1 MPRILL
7 LFIVATFLSACQT
20 TKPDKIED
28 PYGAFAVGDSFTP
41 IRDADFSKEMKRNI
55 PNPESTI
62 LFIYNH
68 GTSNGGHGQKCYP
81 ESIPSYARAIVRQ
94 HDNTVIFYL
103 CSQQVSGKKPGEA
116 RYFKRS
122 VELELLLERFKRHGI
137 TSDRAFLLGHS
148 GGASTT
154 LVAAA
159 DIPNSFNGF
168 IVSAPGYGYA
178 YTGESK
184 ESDDLAPYYQIWKS
198 TVEQA
203 TEKPGMVYSFKGD
216 KIAPPEDLDFMK
228 EMSNIT
234 LFVQTPEDC
243 GISDFHGY
251 PWSRCFREKETP
263 KIWQYIQQRI
273 SAAQN
278 QVSNNTN

>member
-1 MPRILL
+1 MLRIF
-7 LFIVATFLSACQT
+7 LFIILTTFISACQT
-20 TKPDKIED
+20 TKTDKIED
-28 PYGAFAVGDSFTP
+28 PYGAFAVGHNFTP
-41 IRDADFSKEMKRNI
+41 LRNIDFAKEMERNI
-55 PNPESTI
+55 PNPDKAI

-103 CSQQVSGKKPGEA
+103 CSQQVSGKAPGES

-122 VELELLLERFKRHGI
+122 VELELLLERFKRHGV
-137 TSDRAFLLGHS
+137 TPDRTFLLGHS

-154 LVAAA
+154 LIAAA
-159 DIPNSFNGF
+159 DIPDSFNGF
-168 IVSAPGYGYA
+168 IVSAPGYGFA

-184 ESDDLAPYYQIWKS
+184 ESDDLAPYYQIWKA
-198 TVEQA
+198 TIEQA
-203 TEKPGMVYSFKGD
+203 TEKPGLVYAFEGD
-216 KIAPPEDLDFMK
+216 TIAPPEDLDFMENMK
-228 EMSNIT
+228 NIT
-234 LFVQTPEDC
+234 LLVQTPEDC

-263 KIWQYIQQRI
+263 KIWQYIQHRI
-273 SAAQN
+273 SIEQKQA
-278 QVSNNTN
+278 SNSTN